1 MENKNPFINIL
12 FGTLWNWVIGGI
24 MNILGFIQLF
34 TDMPILNRVP
44 WYGWVI
50 IGIIVW
56 IIGIAFNYHKF
67 IKESENSQSANKDIN
82 EIKNKPNCYIKKK
95 IKKTLKKVSAHVK
108 HNDDRIYVLI
118 ENKECRID
126 INCTNIT
133 VYKVNSL
140 DSNHTIS
147 YSDIEDAFNS
157 FFALGDKV
165 LTPYAR
171 IKDVIIPVNHKD
183 KNELDLLTI
192 NSSENQLE
200 FKTIA
205 PRNPLNPGLYRLVLG
220 FTVYPQKEGYK
231 DFDIYITAR
240 IDYHG
245 GSDLELLELRN
256 ARTKE

>member
-1 MENKNPFINIL
+1 MGKAKNIFKPDRQAIIQNLYANFIWWAIPILGGVVLRVWNKSNDIL
-12 FGTLWNWVIGGI
+12 SGFYSWIAQMNTPEIVKLVIGI
-24 MNILGFIQLF
+24 IIPILGFA
-34 TDMPILNRVP
+34 
-44 WYGWVI
+44 VI
-50 IGIIVW
+50 IW
-56 IIGIAFNYHKF
+56 IILWSIR
-67 IKESENSQSANKDIN
+67 
-82 EIKNKPNCYIKKK
+82 K
-95 IKKTLKKVSAHVK
+95 ILRKQKTLKRVFANIK
-108 HNDDRIYVLI
+108 HDNRRIYILI

-140 DSNHTIS
+140 DSNHTIP

-157 FFALGDKV
+157 FFALGDKI

-200 FKTIA
+200 FKTITQ
-205 PRNPLNPGLYRLVLG
+205 RNPLNPGLYRLVLG
-220 FTVYPQKEGYK
+220 FTVYPQREGYK
-231 DFDIYITAR
+231 DFDIYISAR

-245 GSDLELLELRN
+245 GSDLELWELRN

>member
-1 MENKNPFINIL
+1 MRKREYAAI
-12 FGTLWNWVIGGI
+12 
-24 MNILGFIQLF
+24 
-34 TDMPILNRVP
+34 
-44 WYGWVI
+44 
-50 IGIIVW
+50 
-56 IIGIAFNYHKF
+56 IIGIAANAICLFLGYVLMAIPIWLAWVGVGISTMVFLYGFYLLFSPTSKTSK
-67 IKESENSQSANKDIN
+67 KESDKTEVKQ
-82 EIKNKPNCYIKKK
+82 K
-95 IKKTLKKVSAHVK
+95 ILKRVSAHIK
-108 HNDDRIYVLI
+108 YNDDRIYVLI

-147 YSDIEDAFNS
+147 YSDIEDAFNG
-157 FFALGDKV
+157 FFAMGDKI
-165 LTPYAR
+165 LAPYAR

-183 KNELDLLTI
+183 KKEMSLFAI
-192 NSSENQLE
+192 NSFENQLE

-205 PRNPLNPGLYRLVLG
+205 LRNPLNPGLYGLVFG
-220 FTVYPQKEGYK
+220 FTVYPQREGYK

-245 GSDLELLELRN
+245 GSDLELWELRN